1 MPQHAGWERLRDR
14 VQGHSALARFQ
25 GARSPLAEFEAA
37 PQAAPGKAPA
47 QKSATKLR
55 CFARCERRGECRGAV
70 KGSAALQF
78 RLTMIDRSREP
89 LLKCE
94 LSMLQT
100 GGSAPLPGRGLYA
113 HSRNRPCGL
122 PVRISDS
129 VCELVGTHA
138 DCLRRPGRFAPE
150 PQTGRVPVPTAALP
164 PCSSGQ
170 QRTIDRNRRHC
181 LNANP

>member
-1 MPQHAGWERLRDR
+1 M
-14 VQGHSALARFQ
+14 
-25 GARSPLAEFEAA
+25 
-37 PQAAPGKAPA
+37 
-47 QKSATKLR
+47 KLR

-78 RLTMIDRSREP
+78 RSTTIDRSREP

-138 DCLRRPGRFAPE
+138 GCLRRPGRFAPE

-164 PCSSGQ
+164 PCNSGQ
-170 QRTIDRNRRHC
+170 LRLTGAADIIRMRTLDATTRR
-181 LNANP
+181 LGALARPGSGPFGPGGIPKAAKAFGGV